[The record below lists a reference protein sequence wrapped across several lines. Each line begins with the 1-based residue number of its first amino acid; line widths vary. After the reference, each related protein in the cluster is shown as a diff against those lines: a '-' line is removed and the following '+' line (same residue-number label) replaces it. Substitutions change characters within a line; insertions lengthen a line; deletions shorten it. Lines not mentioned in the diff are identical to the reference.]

1 MIVTD
6 EDAVAQILYDALK
19 KAKECFDDMA
29 KSCTLLGYQG
39 MKAYIAATELREAL
53 VGAMRKISR
62 EKRWQRRRK

>member
-1 MIVTD
+1 MIVTY

-19 KAKECFDDMA
+19 EARVCFDDMA

-53 VGAMRKISR
+53 VEAMRINSR

>member
-1 MIVTD
+1 MIVTY

-19 KAKECFDDMA
+19 EARVCFDDMA

>member
-1 MIVTD
+1 MIVTY
-6 EDAVAQILYDALK
+6 EDAAAQILHNALK

-29 KSCTLLGYQG
+29 KACTLLGYQG
-39 MKAYIAATELREAL
+39 MKAHIAATELREAL